1 MNKISNGKRIL
12 VALSGGVDSSVA
24 AVLLQESGYEVEGAI
39 MVLEGMQ
46 EQNIRFANE
55 AAEQLNI
62 PFHRFDFR
70 RQHQEGVIN
79 YFIAEYQR
87 GRTPNPCVLC
97 NKNVKFSLFM
107 QKAQE
112 MGIGCMATGHY
123 AWTEQKNGR
132 YLLKK
137 GIDSNEQSYFL
148 YRLDQ
153 KQLSKT
159 VFPLGQ
165 YTRNQVRAIARK
177 RKLPT
182 AKRKKSQDVCFIPDG
197 DYTSFLKNRIRENPG
212 PILNSDGKQI
222 GQHKGIIH
230 YTIGQRHG
238 IGISHKYPYYVT
250 KIDADKNAIY
260 IGEKKQVYKK
270 EFIARD
276 LNFIPFD
283 TLEQSITASAKV
295 RYFSPLSEVLVEPIG
310 HDKVRV
316 VFKKPQWAITPGQSV
331 VFYQENLVIGGG
343 IIDKVTN

>member
-1 MNKISNGKRIL
+1 MTKVSSEKRIL

-24 AVLLQESGYEVEGAI
+24 AALLQESGDHTEGAI
-39 MVLEGMQ
+39 MILEGMK
-46 EQNIRFANE
+46 EESIDFAE
-55 AAEQLNI
+55 RVTERLHI

-70 RQHQEGVIN
+70 QEHQEEVIN
-79 YFIAEYQR
+79 YFVKEYQL

-97 NKNVKFSLFM
+97 NKIIKFSLFM

-112 MGIGCMATGHY
+112 MGMDSMATGHY
-123 AWTEQKNGR
+123 AGIEKTNSR

-137 GIDSNEQSYFL
+137 GIDNTEQSYFL

-159 VFPLGQ
+159 IFPLEQ
-165 YTRNQVRAIARK
+165 YTKDEVRAVARK
-177 RKLPT
+177 HKLPT

-197 DYTSFLKNRIRENPG
+197 DYTSLLKTRIPENPG
-212 PILNSDGKQI
+212 PILKNDGKQV

-238 IGISHKYPYYVT
+238 IGISHKSPYYVT
-250 KIDADKNAIY
+250 KIDVEKNAIY
-260 IGEKKQVYKK
+260 IGEKEQVYRK

-283 TLEQSITASAKV
+283 VLEDSMDVSAKV
-295 RYFSPLSEVLVEPIG
+295 RYFSPLSEALVEPVG
-310 HDKVRV
+310 RDKVKV
-316 VFKKPQWAITPGQSV
+316 MFKKPQWAITPGQSA
-331 VFYQENLVIGGG
+331 VFYKESLVIGGG
-343 IIDKVTN
+343 IIDTVLD